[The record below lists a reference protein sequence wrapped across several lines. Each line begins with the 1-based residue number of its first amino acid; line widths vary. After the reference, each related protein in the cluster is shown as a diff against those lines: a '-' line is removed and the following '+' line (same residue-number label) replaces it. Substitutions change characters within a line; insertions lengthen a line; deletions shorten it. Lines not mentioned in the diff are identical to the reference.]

1 MFETITTESAS
12 ATPAGSLALEG
23 IVVLDLSGALGNY
36 CGKLYAD
43 LGADVILVEPL
54 SGTATRRMEPK
65 MEGCSDIEA
74 SLHFQYNN
82 TNKRSVAIDLDQRE
96 GQELFRSLAARAHL
110 VIETE
115 RPGVMEARGL
125 GYQALREIAP
135 HIVMTSIT
143 PFGRSGPYAQWEA
156 EDIIGLALGG
166 MLSLG
171 GYFDSPPMAAYGYQ
185 AFAAANLFGA
195 VASLAALYDAEVSGT
210 GQHVDVSMQECVVM
224 GMENAVQF
232 FDLEG
237 TIRKRNAGQQRQ
249 AGTGVFECKDGYI
262 YLMAGGIG
270 ANRFWG
276 TTVQWL
282 LDEGVEGAELLKE
295 SCWSDMD
302 YLATDEAKET
312 FKRIFSGFAQKET
325 KLELYARGQQRRIPI
340 APVSNTADILQSKQL
355 QDRGFFVKAPA
366 SASGDGPMLMPGA
379 PYKLSATPWS
389 LRRRAPKLGE
399 HTGEILSALGISD
412 ERRVKLQQQGIVR

>member
-1 MFETITTESAS
+1 MIKMMT
-12 ATPAGSLALEG
+12 AGSAGAPAAGLLPLDG
-23 IVVLDLSGALGNY
+23 FVVLDLSGALGNY
-36 CGKLYAD
+36 CGKLFAD

-54 SGTATRRMEPK
+54 TGSPTRRMEPK
-65 MEGCSDIEA
+65 MEGRSDVEA

-82 TNKRSVAIDLDQRE
+82 TNKRSVAIDLDRPE
-96 GQELFRSLAARAHL
+96 GQALFRSLVARAHL

-125 GYQALREIAP
+125 GYQALRAIAP
-135 HIVMTSIT
+135 HIVMSSIT
-143 PFGRSGPYAQWEA
+143 PFGQKGPYAQWQA
-156 EDIIGLALGG
+156 EDIVGLALGG
-166 MLSLG
+166 MMSLG
-171 GYFDSPPMAAYGYQ
+171 GYFDSPPMAAFGYQ

-195 VASLAALYDAEVSGT
+195 VASMAALYDAEVSGT

-237 TIRKRNAGQQRQ
+237 TVRKRNAGQQRQ
-249 AGTGVFECKDGYI
+249 AGTGVFACKDGYV

-270 ANRFWG
+270 ANRFWA

-282 LDEGVEGAELLKE
+282 MDEAVEGAEQLKE

-302 YLATDEAKET
+302 YLATDEAKEA
-312 FKRIFSGFAQKET
+312 FKRIFSSFAQRTT
-325 KLELYARGQQRRIPI
+325 KLELYTRGQQRRIPI
-340 APVSNTADILQSKQL
+340 APISNTADILQSKQL
-355 QDRGFFVKAPA
+355 QDRGFFVQAPTDTA
-366 SASGDGPMLMPGA
+366 SERPMLMPGA

-389 LRRRAPKLGE
+389 LRRNAPKLGE
-399 HTGEILSALGISD
+399 HTSEILGALGIND
-412 ERRVKLQQQGIVR
+412 ERRITLQQQGIVG